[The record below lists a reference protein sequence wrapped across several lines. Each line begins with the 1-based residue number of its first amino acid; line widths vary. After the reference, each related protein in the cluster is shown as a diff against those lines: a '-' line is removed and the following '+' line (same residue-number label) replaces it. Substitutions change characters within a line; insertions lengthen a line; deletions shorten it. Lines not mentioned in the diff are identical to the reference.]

1 MDSLALS
8 CLILLSLPLLPF
20 LSAANIP
27 LGSTLSSTSN
37 NSSWISPSRD
47 FAFGFRQLNNSSDLF
62 LLAIWFNKI
71 PERTI
76 IWHANEDNHPV
87 LAPRGS
93 TLELTATGLQLKVPG
108 GQAIWDEKRNKIVSD
123 AAMLDTGNF
132 VLIASGNNSD
142 YAWQSFKSPTDTIL
156 PTQILDLG
164 SVLVSRLTE
173 TNFSKGRFELHF
185 SNGSLLLIPVAWPT
199 PFQYKSYYT
208 SDTNS
213 ANSSESGH
221 QLVFNESA
229 DIYIKKNNGQI
240 VQLPQWNRLSPIAD
254 HYFRATLDFDGVFT
268 EYAYPKNSA
277 PNQSWFTIQRLPNNI
292 CTSISDEFGSGACGF
307 NSYCLLQ
314 NGRPFCECPPGY
326 LFVDPTNIFSGCKP
340 NYWQGCGPDHG
351 SRNAEEL
358 YEIRELVDVNWPFGD
373 YERLEPYDQTECE
386 TSCLHDCLCAVAIYN
401 NARRC
406 WKKRFPLSLGAYDNA
421 GTGFTK
427 ALIKVRKGGFPVD
440 FDGNTCGKKG
450 MPILLGTLL
459 LGSSVFFNGLL
470 ILAISLLVFVWR
482 KRKDGNK
489 GQRSSISETNLR
501 FFSLAELNEATNGFE
516 DELGRGSF
524 GIVYKGVLK
533 SASGNAV
540 AVKKLDKLAQE
551 REREFKTEVRAI
563 GRTHHKNLVQL
574 LGFCDEGL
582 NRLLVYEFMGNGT
595 LANLLF
601 ASPRPDW
608 SLRVRISLEIAR
620 GLLYLHEECNI
631 PIIHCDIK
639 PQNILLDQ
647 DFTAKISDFG
657 LSKLLLSD
665 QSRTRTVI
673 RGTRGYVA
681 PEWFKNVPVSAKVDV
696 YSFGVVLLE
705 IICCRR
711 SVEMELEEER
721 SAILTDWAYDCYV
734 EGRLDVL
741 VDNDKAAMAD
751 KSRVCKWLMTA
762 LWCVQED
769 PLKRPTTKMIVQML
783 EGYLEV
789 PNPPMPPL
797 HSLQLIES

>member
-47 FAFGFRQLNNSSDLF
+47 FAFGFRQLNNNSDLF
-62 LLAIWFNKI
+62 LLAIWFNKM

-93 TLELTATGLQLKVPG
+93 TLELTATGLLLKDPG
-108 GQAIWDEKRNKIVSD
+108 GQAIWDEKPNKI
-123 AAMLDTGNF
+123 
-132 VLIASGNNSD
+132 
-142 YAWQSFKSPTDTIL
+142 SFKSPTDTIL
-156 PTQILDLG
+156 PTQIFDLG

-173 TNFSKGRFELHF
+173 TNLSKGRFELHF
-185 SNGSLLLIPVAWPT
+185 SNGSLQLIPVAWPT
-199 PFQYKSYYT
+199 PSQYKSYYT
-208 SDTNS
+208 SNTCS
-213 ANSSESGH
+213 ANSSESGINY
-221 QLVFNESA
+221 L
-229 DIYIKKNNGQI
+229 
-240 VQLPQWNRLSPIAD
+240 L
-254 HYFRATLDFDGVFT
+254 FRATLDFDGVFT

-314 NGRPFCECPPGY
+314 NGRPFCECPPEY
-326 LFVDPTNIFSGCKP
+326 LFVDPTNRFSGCKP
-340 NYWQGCGPDHG
+340 NYWQGCGPDDG

-358 YEIRELVDVNWPFGD
+358 YEIRELADVNWPLG
-373 YERLEPYDQTECE
+373 YYQ
-386 TSCLHDCLCAVAIYN
+386 
-401 NARRC
+401 
-406 WKKRFPLSLGAYDNA
+406 KRFPLALGAYDYTR
-421 GTGFTK
+421 TGFTK
-427 ALIKVRKGGFPVD
+427 ALIKVRKGGFRVD
-440 FDGNTCGKKG
+440 FDGNTGGKKG
-450 MPILLGTLL
+450 IPILRGALL

-470 ILAISLLVFVWR
+470 LLAISLLVFVWR

-489 GQRSSISETNLR
+489 VQRSSISETNLR
-501 FFSLAELNEATNGFE
+501 FFSLVELNEATNGFE
-516 DELGRGSF
+516 EELGRGSF
-524 GIVYKGVLK
+524 GIVYKGVFK

-540 AVKKLDKLAQE
+540 AVKKLDELAQE
-551 REREFKTEVRAI
+551 REREFKTEVSAI
-563 GRTHHKNLVQL
+563 GRTHHKNHVQL

-582 NRLLVYEFMGNGT
+582 NRLLVYEFMGIGT

-620 GLLYLHEECNI
+620 GLLYLHGECNV

-665 QSRTRTVI
+665 QSRTRTMI

-696 YSFGVVLLE
+696 YSFDVVLLK
-705 IICCRR
+705 IICCKR
-711 SVEMELEEER
+711 SVEMELGEER

-734 EGRLDVL
+734 EGKLDVL

-751 KSRVCKWLMTA
+751 KSRACKWLMIA
-762 LWCVQED
+762 LWCIQED
-769 PLKRPTTKMIVQML
+769 PLKRPAMKMIVQML

-789 PNPPMPPL
+789 PSPPMPLL
-797 HSLQLIES
+797 HSLQLTES

>member
-47 FAFGFRQLNNSSDLF
+47 FAFGFRQLNNNSDLF
-62 LLAIWFNKI
+62 LLAIWFNKM

-93 TLELTATGLQLKVPG
+93 TLELTATGLLLKDPG
-108 GQAIWDEKRNKIVSD
+108 GQAIWDEKPNKI
-123 AAMLDTGNF
+123 
-132 VLIASGNNSD
+132 
-142 YAWQSFKSPTDTIL
+142 SFKSPTDTIL
-156 PTQILDLG
+156 PTQIFDLG

-173 TNFSKGRFELHF
+173 TNLSKGRFELHF
-185 SNGSLLLIPVAWPT
+185 SNGSLQLIPVAWPT
-199 PFQYKSYYT
+199 PSQYK
-208 SDTNS
+208 
-213 ANSSESGH
+213 
-221 QLVFNESA
+221 
-229 DIYIKKNNGQI
+229 K
-240 VQLPQWNRLSPIAD
+240 
-254 HYFRATLDFDGVFT
+254 
-268 EYAYPKNSA
+268 YAYPKNSA

-314 NGRPFCECPPGY
+314 NGRPFCECPPEY
-326 LFVDPTNIFSGCKP
+326 LFVDPTNRFSGCKP
-340 NYWQGCGPDHG
+340 NYWQGCGPDDG

-358 YEIRELVDVNWPFGD
+358 
-373 YERLEPYDQTECE
+373 LEPYNQTECE

-401 NARRC
+401 NGRQC
-406 WKKRFPLSLGAYDNA
+406 WK
-421 GTGFTK
+421 TGFTK
-427 ALIKVRKGGFPVD
+427 ALIKVRKGGFRVD
-440 FDGNTCGKKG
+440 FDGNTGGKKG
-450 MPILLGTLL
+450 IPILRGALL

-470 ILAISLLVFVWR
+470 LLAISLLVFVWR

-489 GQRSSISETNLR
+489 VQRSSISETNLR
-501 FFSLAELNEATNGFE
+501 FFSLVELNEATNGFE
-516 DELGRGSF
+516 EELGRGSF
-524 GIVYKGVLK
+524 GIVYKGVFK

-540 AVKKLDKLAQE
+540 AVKKLDELAQE
-551 REREFKTEVRAI
+551 REREFKTEVSAI
-563 GRTHHKNLVQL
+563 GRTHHKNHVQL

-582 NRLLVYEFMGNGT
+582 NRLLVYEFMGIGT

-620 GLLYLHEECNI
+620 GLLYLHGECNV

-665 QSRTRTVI
+665 QSRTRTMI

-696 YSFGVVLLE
+696 YSFGVVLLK
-705 IICCRR
+705 IICCKR
-711 SVEMELEEER
+711 SVEMELGEER

-734 EGRLDVL
+734 EGKLDVL

-751 KSRVCKWLMTA
+751 KSRACKWLMIA
-762 LWCVQED
+762 LWCIQED
-769 PLKRPTTKMIVQML
+769 PLKRPAMKMIVQML

-789 PNPPMPPL
+789 PSPPMPPL
-797 HSLQLIES
+797 HSLQLTES